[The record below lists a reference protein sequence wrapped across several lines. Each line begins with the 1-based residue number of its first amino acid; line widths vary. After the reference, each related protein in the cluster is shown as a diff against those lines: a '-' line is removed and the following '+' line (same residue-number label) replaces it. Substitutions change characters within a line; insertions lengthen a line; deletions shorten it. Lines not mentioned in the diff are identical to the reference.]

1 MKMNQLRKGIAVGTD
16 DYSKVIY
23 DKCYFVDKTSLIKD
37 VFAQNKSEV
46 LLISRPRRFGKT
58 LTMSM
63 FYHFLSINH
72 NKPEDLSS
80 HVELFKDT
88 KIFADQEFCQ
98 KFMGQYPVI
107 FLSLKNV
114 EGLTFEGAFIELAKV
129 VFELASKFTFL
140 IESKNLSNLEKE
152 QYVKLIDTKLQES
165 LPTVQTSSL
174 IKSSLLQLTQLLYKH
189 YNKKAIVL
197 IDEYDVPLAKAS
209 VRGYYNQMV
218 DVIRGMLGSVLKTNT
233 CLEKAVL
240 TGCLRVSK
248 ESIFTGLNNISVNTV
263 FSRDVELATGVGF
276 TKDETIDMLDYY
288 GLSSFNNIVKEWYDG
303 YNFANHEMFCA
314 WDVVKFC
321 AEAIR
326 LENCQDMI
334 PQNYW
339 VNTSSNDLINQFLGF
354 LTEKDAQDMQT
365 LVDGGTISKK
375 IRETLNHEDL
385 KEHQSDDFW
394 SMLLY
399 TGYLTVVKPSDFDVA
414 SSELQ
419 LTIPNKSIRSCFI
432 EKIQEFFTHDKTQ
445 VQKANTILTCIFNA
459 DAKQLRLAINDA
471 LAKFI
476 SFRDVST
483 NAPKE
488 YYYHGFLNGVFST
501 QTGHLMNYASNQE
514 SGDGYPDITFSS
526 IDERISVVLE
536 LKYTKDKKLCLQ
548 EAQAALAQIE
558 AKNYCENLVIPG
570 ITQKIYA
577 YGISFNKK
585 SCLVLFKE
593 YAIDVK
599 DSQIG

>member
-1 MKMNQLRKGIAVGTD
+1 MNQLRKGIAAGTD

-98 KFMGQYPVI
+98 QFMGQYPVI
-107 FLSLKNV
+107 FLSLKPV
-114 EGLTFEGAFIELAKV
+114 EGINFETAYQKLAEIIYELV
-129 VFELASKFTFL
+129 DSQFRFL
-140 IESKNLSNLEKE
+140 LQSNKLSDGNKRDLQYLLDLDNLEKVSSS
-152 QYVKLIDTKLQES
+152 VKLQFSLQ
-165 LPTVQTSSL
+165 
-174 IKSSLLQLTQLLYKH
+174 KLTQFLYQH
-189 YNKKAIVL
+189 YGKKAIVL

-218 DVIRGMLGSVLKTNT
+218 DVIRGMLGNVLKTNT
-233 CLEKAVL
+233 YLEKAVL

-326 LENCQDMI
+326 LENCQDML

-339 VNTSSNDLINQFLGF
+339 INTSSNDLIYQFLGY
-354 LTEKDAQDMQT
+354 LTEQDAVDMQT

-375 IRETLNHEDL
+375 IRETLNYEDL
-385 KEHQSDDFW
+385 KQHESDDFW

-399 TGYLTVVKPSDFDVA
+399 TGYLTVAGHSNFDVA
-414 SSELQ
+414 SSELN
-419 LTIPNKSIRSCFI
+419 LRIPNKSIRNCFK
-432 EKIQEFFTHDKTQ
+432 EKIQDYFTKAPTQ
-445 VQKANTILTCIFNA
+445 VQKAARILECIFNA
-459 DAKQLRLAINDA
+459 DPKQLRLAINDA

-483 NAPKE
+483 SAPKE

-501 QTGHLMNYASNQE
+501 QTEHLMNYVSNPE
-514 SGDGYPDITFSS
+514 AGNGYADIIFLSKDS
-526 IDERISVVLE
+526 LLGVVLE
-536 LKYTKDKKLCLQ
+536 LKYTADGNELVPTAKV
-548 EAQAALAQIE
+548 ALKQIE
-558 AKNYCENLVIPG
+558 EKRYVEVFKKNG
-570 ITQKIYA
+570 ITEKVHA
-577 YGISFNKK
+577 FGISFNHK
-585 SCLVLFKE
+585 SCFAAFKE
-593 YAIDVK
+593 Y
-599 DSQIG
+599 QIETES

>member
-1 MKMNQLRKGIAVGTD
+1 MNQLRKGIAAGTD

-23 DKCYFVDKTSLIKD
+23 DNCYFVDKTSLIKD

-58 LTMSM
+58 LTISM

-98 KFMGQYPVI
+98 QYMGQYPVI
-107 FLSLKNV
+107 FLSLKSV
-114 EGLTFEGAFIELAKV
+114 EGINFETAYQKLAEIIYGLV
-129 VFELASKFTFL
+129 DSQFRFL
-140 IESKNLSNLEKE
+140 LQSNKLSDGNKRDLQYLLDLDNLEKVSSS
-152 QYVKLIDTKLQES
+152 VKLQFSLQ
-165 LPTVQTSSL
+165 
-174 IKSSLLQLTQLLYKH
+174 KLTQFLYQH
-189 YNKKAIVL
+189 YGKKAIVL

-218 DVIRGMLGSVLKTNT
+218 DVIRGMLGNVLKTNT
-233 CLEKAVL
+233 YLKKAVL

-326 LENCQDMI
+326 LENCQDML

-339 VNTSSNDLINQFLGF
+339 INTSSNDLIYQFLGY
-354 LTEKDAQDMQT
+354 LTKQDAVDMQT

-375 IRETLNHEDL
+375 IRETLNYEDL
-385 KEHQSDDFW
+385 KQHESDDFW

-399 TGYLTVVKPSDFDVA
+399 TGYLTVAGHSNFDVA
-414 SSELQ
+414 SSELN
-419 LTIPNKSIRSCFI
+419 LRIPNKSIRNCFK
-432 EKIQEFFTHDKTQ
+432 EKIQDYFTKAPTQ
-445 VQKANTILTCIFNA
+445 VQKAARILECIFNA
-459 DAKQLRLAINDA
+459 DPKQLRLAINDA

-483 NAPKE
+483 SAPKE

-501 QTGHLMNYASNQE
+501 QTEHLMNYVSNPE
-514 SGDGYPDITFSS
+514 AGNGYADIIFLSKDS
-526 IDERISVVLE
+526 LLGVVLE
-536 LKYTKDKKLCLQ
+536 LKYTADGNELVPTAKV
-548 EAQAALAQIE
+548 ALKQIE
-558 AKNYCENLVIPG
+558 EKRYVEVFKKNG
-570 ITQKIYA
+570 ITEKVHA
-577 YGISFNKK
+577 FGISFNHK
-585 SCLVLFKE
+585 SCFAAFKE
-593 YAIDVK
+593 Y
-599 DSQIG
+599 QIETES

>member
-1 MKMNQLRKGIAVGTD
+1 MNQLRKGIAVGTD

-98 KFMGQYPVI
+98 QYMGHYPVI
-107 FLSLKNV
+107 FLSLKSV
-114 EGLTFEGAFIELAKV
+114 EGINFETAYQKLAEIIYGLVDSQFRFLLQSNELSDGNKRD
-129 VFELASKFTFL
+129 LQYL
-140 IESKNLSNLEKE
+140 LDLDNLEKVSSS
-152 QYVKLIDTKLQES
+152 VKLQFSLQ
-165 LPTVQTSSL
+165 
-174 IKSSLLQLTQLLYKH
+174 KLTQFLYQH
-189 YNKKAIVL
+189 YGKKAIVL

-218 DVIRGMLGSVLKTNT
+218 DVIRGMLGNVLKTNT
-233 CLEKAVL
+233 YLEKAVL

-248 ESIFTGLNNISVNTV
+248 ESIFTGLNNINVNTV
-263 FSRDVELATGVGF
+263 FSRDEALSTGIGF
-276 TKDETIDMLDYY
+276 TTDETNMMLDYY

-314 WDVVKFC
+314 WDVVNFC

-326 LENCQDMI
+326 LKNCQDML

-339 VNTSSNDLINQFLGF
+339 INTSSNDLINQFLGL
-354 LTEKDAQDMQT
+354 LTKKDAEDMQT
-365 LVDGGTISKK
+365 LVDGGTVSKK

-385 KEHQSDDFW
+385 KEHRSDDFW

-414 SSELQ
+414 SSELN
-419 LTIPNKSIRSCFI
+419 LRIPNKSIRNCFK
-432 EKIQEFFTHDKTQ
+432 EKIQDYFTKAPTQ
-445 VQKANTILTCIFNA
+445 VQKAAKILQSVFNA
-459 DAKQLRLAINDA
+459 DAEQLRVDIEDA

-476 SFRDVST
+476 SVRDFST
-483 NAPKE
+483 KAPKE
-488 YYYHGFLNGVFST
+488 YYYHGFLNSVFST
-501 QTGHLMNYASNQE
+501 QCEHLRNYASNQE
-514 SGDGYPDITFSS
+514 AGNGYSDITFLSKDS
-526 IDERISVVLE
+526 LLGVVLE
-536 LKYTKDKKLCLQ
+536 LKYTDDENELIPTAK
-548 EAQAALAQIE
+548 AALKQIDEKHYIE
-558 AKNYCENLVIPG
+558 AFKKNGFTEKV
-570 ITQKIYA
+570 YA
-577 YGISFNKK
+577 LGLSFSKK
-585 SCLVLFKE
+585 SCAVSFKE
-593 YAIDVK
+593 FKIEVED
-599 DSQIG
+599 

>member
-1 MKMNQLRKGIAVGTD
+1 MNQLRKGIAVGTD

-23 DKCYFVDKTSLIKD
+23 ENCYFVDKTSLIKD

-98 KFMGQYPVI
+98 QYMGHYPVI
-107 FLSLKNV
+107 FLSLKSV
-114 EGLTFEGAFIELAKV
+114 EGINFETAYQKLAEIIYGLVDSQFRFLLQSNELSDGNKRD
-129 VFELASKFTFL
+129 LQYL
-140 IESKNLSNLEKE
+140 LDLDNLEKVSSS
-152 QYVKLIDTKLQES
+152 VKLQFSLQ
-165 LPTVQTSSL
+165 
-174 IKSSLLQLTQLLYKH
+174 KLTQFLYQH
-189 YNKKAIVL
+189 YGKKAIVL

-218 DVIRGMLGSVLKTNT
+218 DVIRGMLGNVLKTNIY
-233 CLEKAVL
+233 LEKAVL

-339 VNTSSNDLINQFLGF
+339 INTSSNDLIYQFLGY
-354 LTEKDAQDMQT
+354 LTEQDAVDMQT

-375 IRETLNHEDL
+375 IRETLNYEDL
-385 KEHQSDDFW
+385 KQHESDDFW

-399 TGYLTVVKPSDFDVA
+399 TGYLTVAGHSNFDVA
-414 SSELQ
+414 SSELN
-419 LTIPNKSIRSCFI
+419 LRIPNKSIRNCFK
-432 EKIQEFFTHDKTQ
+432 EKIQDYFTKAPTQ
-445 VQKANTILTCIFNA
+445 VQKAARILECIFNA
-459 DAKQLRLAINDA
+459 DPKQLRLAINDA

-483 NAPKE
+483 SAPKE

-501 QTGHLMNYASNQE
+501 QTEHLMNYASNQE
-514 SGDGYPDITFSS
+514 AGNGYSDITFLSKDS
-526 IDERISVVLE
+526 FLGVVLE
-536 LKYTKDKKLCLQ
+536 LKYTDNENELIPTAKAALKQIDDKHYIEAFKKNGFTEKVYALGLSFSKKLC
-548 EAQAALAQIE
+548 A
-558 AKNYCENLVIPG
+558 V
-570 ITQKIYA
+570 
-577 YGISFNKK
+577 S
-585 SCLVLFKE
+585 FKE
-593 YAIDVK
+593 FKIDVE
-599 DSQIG
+599 D

>member
-1 MKMNQLRKGIAVGTD
+1 MNQLRKGIAVGTD
-16 DYSKVIY
+16 DYSKII
-23 DKCYFVDKTSLIKD
+23 DNKGYFVDKTSLIKD

-314 WDVVKFC
+314 WDVVNFC
-321 AEAIR
+321 AEAIG
-326 LENCQDMI
+326 LKNCQDML

>member
-1 MKMNQLRKGIAVGTD
+1 MNQLRKGIAVGTD

-23 DKCYFVDKTSLIKD
+23 DNCYFVDKTSLIKD

-98 KFMGQYPVI
+98 QYMGHYPVI
-107 FLSLKNV
+107 FLSLKSV
-114 EGLTFEGAFIELAKV
+114 EGINFETAYQKLAEIIYGLVDSQFRFLLQSNELSDGNKRD
-129 VFELASKFTFL
+129 LQYL
-140 IESKNLSNLEKE
+140 LDLDNLEKVSSS
-152 QYVKLIDTKLQES
+152 VKLQFSLQ
-165 LPTVQTSSL
+165 
-174 IKSSLLQLTQLLYKH
+174 KLTQFLYQH
-189 YNKKAIVL
+189 YGKKAIVL

-218 DVIRGMLGSVLKTNT
+218 DVIRGMLGNVLKTNT
-233 CLEKAVL
+233 YLEKAVL

-303 YNFANHEMFCA
+303 YNLANHEMFCA

-339 VNTSSNDLINQFLGF
+339 INTSSNDLIYQFLGY
-354 LTEKDAQDMQT
+354 LTEQDAVDMQT

-375 IRETLNHEDL
+375 IRETLNYEDL
-385 KEHQSDDFW
+385 KQHESDDFW

-399 TGYLTVVKPSDFDVA
+399 TGYLTVAGHSNFDVA
-414 SSELQ
+414 SSELN
-419 LTIPNKSIRSCFI
+419 LRIPNKSIRNCFK
-432 EKIQEFFTHDKTQ
+432 EKIQDYFTKAPPQ
-445 VQKANTILTCIFNA
+445 VQKAAKILQSVFNA
-459 DAKQLRLAINDA
+459 DAEQLRVDIEDA

-476 SFRDVST
+476 SVRDFST

-488 YYYHGFLNGVFST
+488 YYYHAFLNGVFST
-501 QTGHLMNYASNQE
+501 QEGVFKRYTSNQE
-514 SGDGYPDITFSS
+514 AGNGYSDITILSKDS
-526 IDERISVVLE
+526 RTGYILE
-536 LKYTKDKKLCLQ
+536 LKYTNDENYLVKESKK
-548 EAQAALAQIE
+548 ALTQIE
-558 AKNYCENLVIPG
+558 EQKYLEPFRLRG
-570 ITQKIYA
+570 ITKKV
-577 YGISFNKK
+577 YGFGICFSGK
-585 SCLVLFKE
+585 SCFVSVKE
-593 YAIDVK
+593 YLINIDNEE
-599 DSQIG
+599 

>member
-1 MKMNQLRKGIAVGTD
+1 MNQLRKGIAAGTD

-98 KFMGQYPVI
+98 QYMGHYPVI
-107 FLSLKNV
+107 FLSLKSV
-114 EGLTFEGAFIELAKV
+114 EGINFETAYQKLAEV
-129 VFELASKFTFL
+129 IYGLVDSQFRFL
-140 IESKNLSNLEKE
+140 LQSNKLSDGNKRDLQYLLDLDNLEKVSSS
-152 QYVKLIDTKLQES
+152 VKLQFSLQ
-165 LPTVQTSSL
+165 
-174 IKSSLLQLTQLLYKH
+174 KLTQFLYQH
-189 YNKKAIVL
+189 YGKKAIVL

-218 DVIRGMLGSVLKTNT
+218 DVIRGMLGNVLKTNT
-233 CLEKAVL
+233 YLEKAVL

-263 FSRDVELATGVGF
+263 FSRDVELATGIGF

-339 VNTSSNDLINQFLGF
+339 INTSSNDLIYQFLGY
-354 LTEKDAQDMQT
+354 LTEQDAVDMQT

-375 IRETLNHEDL
+375 IRETLNYEDL
-385 KEHQSDDFW
+385 KQHESDDFW

-399 TGYLTVVKPSDFDVA
+399 TGYLTVAGHSNFDVA
-414 SSELQ
+414 SSELN
-419 LTIPNKSIRSCFI
+419 LRIPNKSIRNCFK
-432 EKIQEFFTHDKTQ
+432 EKIQDYFTKAPTQ
-445 VQKANTILTCIFNA
+445 VQKAARILECIFNA
-459 DAKQLRLAINDA
+459 DPKQLRLAINDA

-483 NAPKE
+483 SAPKE

-501 QTGHLMNYASNQE
+501 QTEHLMNYVSNPE
-514 SGDGYPDITFSS
+514 AGNGYADIIFLSKDS
-526 IDERISVVLE
+526 LLGVVLE
-536 LKYTKDKKLCLQ
+536 LKYTADGNELVPTAKV
-548 EAQAALAQIE
+548 ALKQIE
-558 AKNYCENLVIPG
+558 EKRYVEVFKKNG
-570 ITQKIYA
+570 ITEKVHA
-577 YGISFNKK
+577 FGISFNHK
-585 SCLVLFKE
+585 SCFAAFKE
-593 YAIDVK
+593 Y
-599 DSQIG
+599 QIETES

>member
-16 DYSKVIY
+16 DYSKII
-23 DKCYFVDKTSLIKD
+23 DNKGYFVDKTSLIKD

-107 FLSLKNV
+107 FLSLKPV
-114 EGLTFEGAFIELAKV
+114 EGINFETAYQKLAEIIYGLVDSQFRFLLQSNELSDGNKRD
-129 VFELASKFTFL
+129 LQYL
-140 IESKNLSNLEKE
+140 LDLDNLEKVSSS
-152 QYVKLIDTKLQES
+152 VKLQFSLQ
-165 LPTVQTSSL
+165 
-174 IKSSLLQLTQLLYKH
+174 KLTQFLYQH
-189 YNKKAIVL
+189 YGKKAIVL

-218 DVIRGMLGSVLKTNT
+218 DVIRGMLGSVLKTNIY
-233 CLEKAVL
+233 LEKAVL

-321 AEAIR
+321 SEAID
-326 LENCQDMI
+326 LADSQKML

-339 VNTSSNDLINQFLGF
+339 INTSSNDLIYQFLGY
-354 LTEKDAQDMQT
+354 LTEQDAVDMQT

-375 IRETLNHEDL
+375 IRETLNYEDL
-385 KEHQSDDFW
+385 KQHESDDFW

-399 TGYLTVVKPSDFDVA
+399 TGYLTVAGHSNFDVA
-414 SSELQ
+414 SSELN
-419 LTIPNKSIRSCFI
+419 LRIPNKSIRNCFK
-432 EKIQEFFTHDKTQ
+432 EKIQDYFTKAPTQ
-445 VQKANTILTCIFNA
+445 VQKATKILQSIFNA
-459 DAKQLRLAINDA
+459 DAEQLRVDIEDA

-476 SFRDVST
+476 SVRDFST
-483 NAPKE
+483 KAPKE
-488 YYYHGFLNGVFST
+488 YYYHGFLNSVFST
-501 QTGHLMNYASNQE
+501 QCEHLRNYASNQE
-514 SGDGYPDITFSS
+514 AGNGYSDITFLSKDS
-526 IDERISVVLE
+526 LLGVVLE
-536 LKYTKDKKLCLQ
+536 LKYTDDENELIPTAK
-548 EAQAALAQIE
+548 AALKQIDEKHYIE
-558 AKNYCENLVIPG
+558 AFKKNGFTEKV
-570 ITQKIYA
+570 YA
-577 YGISFNKK
+577 LGLSFSKK
-585 SCLVLFKE
+585 SCAVSFKE
-593 YAIDVK
+593 FKIDVE
-599 DSQIG
+599 D

>member
-1 MKMNQLRKGIAVGTD
+1 MNQLRKGIAVGTD

-23 DKCYFVDKTSLIKD
+23 DNCYFVDKTSLIKD

-58 LTMSM
+58 LTISM

-98 KFMGQYPVI
+98 QYMGHYPVI
-107 FLSLKNV
+107 FLSLKSV
-114 EGLTFEGAFIELAKV
+114 EGINFETAYQKLAEIIYGLVDSQFRFLLQSNELSDGNKRD
-129 VFELASKFTFL
+129 LQYL
-140 IESKNLSNLEKE
+140 LDLDNLEKVSSS
-152 QYVKLIDTKLQES
+152 VKLQFSLQ
-165 LPTVQTSSL
+165 
-174 IKSSLLQLTQLLYKH
+174 KLTQFLYQH
-189 YNKKAIVL
+189 YGKKAIVL

-326 LENCQDMI
+326 LKNCQDML

-339 VNTSSNDLINQFLGF
+339 INTSSNDLIYQFLGY
-354 LTEKDAQDMQT
+354 LTEQDAVDMQT

-375 IRETLNHEDL
+375 IRETLNYEDL
-385 KEHQSDDFW
+385 KQHESDDFW

-399 TGYLTVVKPSDFDVA
+399 TGYLTVAGHSNFDVA
-414 SSELQ
+414 SSELN
-419 LTIPNKSIRSCFI
+419 LRIPNKSIRNCFK
-432 EKIQEFFTHDKTQ
+432 EKIQDYFTKAPPQ
-445 VQKANTILTCIFNA
+445 VQKAAKILQSVFNA
-459 DAKQLRLAINDA
+459 DAEQLRVDIEDA

-476 SFRDVST
+476 SVRDFST

-488 YYYHGFLNGVFST
+488 YYYHAFLNGVFST
-501 QTGHLMNYASNQE
+501 QEGVFKRYTSNQE
-514 SGDGYPDITFSS
+514 AGNGYSDITILSKDS
-526 IDERISVVLE
+526 RTGYILE
-536 LKYTKDKKLCLQ
+536 LKYTNDENYLVKESKK
-548 EAQAALAQIE
+548 ALTQIE
-558 AKNYCENLVIPG
+558 EQKYLEPFRLRG
-570 ITQKIYA
+570 ITKKV
-577 YGISFNKK
+577 YGFGICFSGK
-585 SCLVLFKE
+585 SCFVSVKE
-593 YAIDVK
+593 YLINIDNEE
-599 DSQIG
+599 

>member
-1 MKMNQLRKGIAVGTD
+1 MNQLRKGIAVGTD

-23 DKCYFVDKTSLIKD
+23 DNCYFVDKTSLIKD

-98 KFMGQYPVI
+98 QYMGHYPVI
-107 FLSLKNV
+107 FLSLKSV
-114 EGLTFEGAFIELAKV
+114 EGINFETAYQKLAEIIYGLVDSQFRFLLQSNELSDGNKRD
-129 VFELASKFTFL
+129 LQYL
-140 IESKNLSNLEKE
+140 LDLDNLEKVSSS
-152 QYVKLIDTKLQES
+152 VKLQFSLQ
-165 LPTVQTSSL
+165 
-174 IKSSLLQLTQLLYKH
+174 KLTQFLYQH
-189 YNKKAIVL
+189 YGKKAIVL

-218 DVIRGMLGSVLKTNT
+218 DVIRGMLGNVLKTNT
-233 CLEKAVL
+233 YLEKAVL

-339 VNTSSNDLINQFLGF
+339 INTSSNDLIYQFLGY
-354 LTEKDAQDMQT
+354 LTEQDAVDMQT

-375 IRETLNHEDL
+375 IRETLNYEDL
-385 KEHQSDDFW
+385 KQHESDDFW

-399 TGYLTVVKPSDFDVA
+399 TGYLTVAGHSNFDVA
-414 SSELQ
+414 SSELN
-419 LTIPNKSIRSCFI
+419 LRIPNKSIRNCFK
-432 EKIQEFFTHDKTQ
+432 EKIQDYFTKAPPQ
-445 VQKANTILTCIFNA
+445 VQKAAKILQSVFNA
-459 DAKQLRLAINDA
+459 DAEQLRVDIEDA

-476 SFRDVST
+476 SVRDFSINT
-483 NAPKE
+483 PKE
-488 YYYHGFLNGVFST
+488 YYYHAFLNGVFST
-501 QTGHLMNYASNQE
+501 QEGVFKRYTSNQE
-514 SGDGYPDITFSS
+514 AGNGYSDITILSKDS
-526 IDERISVVLE
+526 RTGYILE
-536 LKYTKDKKLCLQ
+536 LKYTNDENYLVKESKK
-548 EAQAALAQIE
+548 ALTQIE
-558 AKNYCENLVIPG
+558 EQKYLEPFRLRG
-570 ITQKIYA
+570 ITKKV
-577 YGISFNKK
+577 YGFGICFSGK
-585 SCLVLFKE
+585 SCFVSVKE
-593 YAIDVK
+593 YLINIDNEE
-599 DSQIG
+599 

>member
-1 MKMNQLRKGIAVGTD
+1 MNQLRKGIAVGTD

-23 DKCYFVDKTSLIKD
+23 DNCYFVDKTSLIKD

-58 LTMSM
+58 LTISM

-98 KFMGQYPVI
+98 QYMGHYPVI
-107 FLSLKNV
+107 FLSLKSV
-114 EGLTFEGAFIELAKV
+114 EGINFETAYQKLAEIIYGLVDSQFRFLLQSNELSDGNKRD
-129 VFELASKFTFL
+129 LQYL
-140 IESKNLSNLEKE
+140 LDLDNLEKVSSS
-152 QYVKLIDTKLQES
+152 VKLQFSLQ
-165 LPTVQTSSL
+165 
-174 IKSSLLQLTQLLYKH
+174 KLTQFLYQH
-189 YNKKAIVL
+189 YGKKAIVL

-218 DVIRGMLGSVLKTNT
+218 DVIRGMLGNVLKTNT
-233 CLEKAVL
+233 YLKKAVL

-326 LENCQDMI
+326 LKNCQDML

-339 VNTSSNDLINQFLGF
+339 INTSSNDLIYQFLGY
-354 LTEKDAQDMQT
+354 LTEQDAVDMQT

-375 IRETLNHEDL
+375 IRETLNYEDL
-385 KEHQSDDFW
+385 KQHESDDFW

-399 TGYLTVVKPSDFDVA
+399 TGYLTVAGRSNFDVA
-414 SSELQ
+414 SSELN
-419 LTIPNKSIRSCFI
+419 LRIPNKSIRNCFK
-432 EKIQEFFTHDKTQ
+432 EKIQDYFTKAPPQ
-445 VQKANTILTCIFNA
+445 VQKAAKILQSVFNA
-459 DAKQLRLAINDA
+459 DAEQLRVDIEDA

-476 SFRDVST
+476 SVRDFST

-488 YYYHGFLNGVFST
+488 YYYHAFLNGVFST
-501 QTGHLMNYASNQE
+501 QEGVFKRYTSNQE
-514 SGDGYPDITFSS
+514 AGNGYSDITILSKDS
-526 IDERISVVLE
+526 RTGYILE
-536 LKYTKDKKLCLQ
+536 LKYTNDENYLVKESKK
-548 EAQAALAQIE
+548 ALTQIE
-558 AKNYCENLVIPG
+558 EQKYLEPFRLRG
-570 ITQKIYA
+570 ITKKV
-577 YGISFNKK
+577 YGFGICFSGK
-585 SCLVLFKE
+585 SCFVSVKE
-593 YAIDVK
+593 YLINIDNEE
-599 DSQIG
+599 

>member
-1 MKMNQLRKGIAVGTD
+1 MNQLRKGIAVGTD

-98 KFMGQYPVI
+98 QYMGHYPVI
-107 FLSLKNV
+107 FLSLKSV
-114 EGLTFEGAFIELAKV
+114 EGINFETAYQKLAEV
-129 VFELASKFTFL
+129 IYGLVDSQFRFL
-140 IESKNLSNLEKE
+140 LQSNKLSDGNKRDLQYLLDLDNLEKVSSS
-152 QYVKLIDTKLQES
+152 VKLQFSLQ
-165 LPTVQTSSL
+165 
-174 IKSSLLQLTQLLYKH
+174 KLTQFLYQH
-189 YNKKAIVL
+189 YGKKAIVL

-218 DVIRGMLGSVLKTNT
+218 DVIRGMLGNVLKTNIY
-233 CLEKAVL
+233 LEKAVL

-303 YNFANHEMFCA
+303 YNLANHEMFCA

-339 VNTSSNDLINQFLGF
+339 INTSSNDLIYQFLGY
-354 LTEKDAQDMQT
+354 LTEQDAVDMQT

-375 IRETLNHEDL
+375 IRETLNYEDL
-385 KEHQSDDFW
+385 KQHESDDFW

-399 TGYLTVVKPSDFDVA
+399 TGYLTVAGHSNFDVA
-414 SSELQ
+414 SSELN
-419 LTIPNKSIRSCFI
+419 LRIPNKSIRNCFK
-432 EKIQEFFTHDKTQ
+432 EKIQDYFTKAPTQ
-445 VQKANTILTCIFNA
+445 VQKAAKILQSIFNA
-459 DAKQLRLAINDA
+459 DAEQLRVDIEDA

-476 SFRDVST
+476 SVRDFST

-488 YYYHGFLNGVFST
+488 YYYHAFLNGVFST
-501 QTGHLMNYASNQE
+501 QEGVFKRYTSNQE
-514 SGDGYPDITFSS
+514 AGNGYSDITILSKDS
-526 IDERISVVLE
+526 RTGYILE
-536 LKYTKDKKLCLQ
+536 LKYTNDENYLVKESKK
-548 EAQAALAQIE
+548 ALTQIE
-558 AKNYCENLVIPG
+558 EQKYLEPFRLRG
-570 ITQKIYA
+570 ITKKV
-577 YGISFNKK
+577 YGFGICFSGK
-585 SCLVLFKE
+585 SCFVSVKE
-593 YAIDVK
+593 YLINIDNEE
-599 DSQIG
+599 

>member
-1 MKMNQLRKGIAVGTD
+1 MNQLRKGIAAGTD

-88 KIFADQEFCQ
+88 KIFANQEFCQ
-98 KFMGQYPVI
+98 QYMGHYPVI
-107 FLSLKNV
+107 FLSLKSV
-114 EGLTFEGAFIELAKV
+114 EGINFETAYQKLAEV
-129 VFELASKFTFL
+129 IYGLVDSQFRFL
-140 IESKNLSNLEKE
+140 LQSNKLSDGNKRDLQYLLDLDNLEKVSSS
-152 QYVKLIDTKLQES
+152 VKLQFSLQ
-165 LPTVQTSSL
+165 
-174 IKSSLLQLTQLLYKH
+174 KLTQFLYQH
-189 YNKKAIVL
+189 YGKKAIVL

-218 DVIRGMLGSVLKTNT
+218 DVIRGMLGNVLKTNT
-233 CLEKAVL
+233 YLKKAVL

-326 LENCQDMI
+326 LENCQDML

-339 VNTSSNDLINQFLGF
+339 INTSSNDLIYQFLGY
-354 LTEKDAQDMQT
+354 LTKQDAVDMQT

-375 IRETLNHEDL
+375 IRETLNYEDL
-385 KEHQSDDFW
+385 KQHESDDFW

-399 TGYLTVVKPSDFDVA
+399 TGYLTVAGHSNFDVA
-414 SSELQ
+414 SSELN
-419 LTIPNKSIRSCFI
+419 LRIPNKSIRNCFK
-432 EKIQEFFTHDKTQ
+432 EKIQDYFTKAPTQ
-445 VQKANTILTCIFNA
+445 VQKAARILECIFNA
-459 DAKQLRLAINDA
+459 DPKQLRLAINDA

-483 NAPKE
+483 SAPKE

-501 QTGHLMNYASNQE
+501 QTEHLMNYVSNPE
-514 SGDGYPDITFSS
+514 AGNGYADIIFLSKDS
-526 IDERISVVLE
+526 LLGVVLE
-536 LKYTKDKKLCLQ
+536 LKYTADGNELVPTAKV
-548 EAQAALAQIE
+548 ALKQIE
-558 AKNYCENLVIPG
+558 EKRYVEVFKKNG
-570 ITQKIYA
+570 ITEKVHA
-577 YGISFNKK
+577 FGISFNHK
-585 SCLVLFKE
+585 SCFAAFKE
-593 YAIDVK
+593 Y
-599 DSQIG
+599 QIETES

>member
-1 MKMNQLRKGIAVGTD
+1 MNQLRKGIAVGTD

-88 KIFADQEFCQ
+88 QIYQDREFCQ
-98 KFMGQYPVI
+98 QYMGHYPVI
-107 FLSLKNV
+107 FLSLKSV
-114 EGLTFEGAFIELAKV
+114 EGINFETAYQKLAEIIYGLVDSQFRFLLQSNELSDGNKRD
-129 VFELASKFTFL
+129 LQYL
-140 IESKNLSNLEKE
+140 LDLDNLEKVSSS
-152 QYVKLIDTKLQES
+152 VKLQFSLQ
-165 LPTVQTSSL
+165 
-174 IKSSLLQLTQLLYKH
+174 KLTQFLYQH
-189 YNKKAIVL
+189 YGKKAIVL

-218 DVIRGMLGSVLKTNT
+218 DVIRGMLGSVLKTNSY
-233 CLEKAVL
+233 LEKAVL
-240 TGCLRVSK
+240 TGCLRVPQ
-248 ESIFTGLNNISVNTV
+248 ESAFSGLNNISVNTV
-263 FSRDVELATGVGF
+263 FSRDVVLATGVGF

-339 VNTSSNDLINQFLGF
+339 INTSSNDLIYQFLGY
-354 LTEKDAQDMQT
+354 LTEQDAVDMQI

-375 IRETLNHEDL
+375 IRETLNYEDL
-385 KEHQSDDFW
+385 KHHESDDFW

-399 TGYLTVVKPSDFDVA
+399 TGYLTVAGHSNFDVA
-414 SSELQ
+414 SSELN
-419 LTIPNKSIRSCFI
+419 LRIPNKSIRNCFK
-432 EKIQEFFTHDKTQ
+432 EKIQDYFTKAPPQ
-445 VQKANTILTCIFNA
+445 VQKAAKILQSVFNA
-459 DAKQLRLAINDA
+459 DAEQLRVDIEDA

-476 SFRDVST
+476 SVRDFST

-488 YYYHGFLNGVFST
+488 YYYHAFLNGVFST
-501 QTGHLMNYASNQE
+501 QEGVFKRYTSNQE
-514 SGDGYPDITFSS
+514 AGNGYSDITILSTDS
-526 IDERISVVLE
+526 RTGYILE
-536 LKYTKDKKLCLQ
+536 LKYTNDENYLVKESKK
-548 EAQAALAQIE
+548 ALTQIE
-558 AKNYCENLVIPG
+558 EQKYLEPFRLRG
-570 ITQKIYA
+570 ITKKV
-577 YGISFNKK
+577 YGFGICFSGK
-585 SCLVLFKE
+585 SCFVSVKE
-593 YAIDVK
+593 YLINIDNEE
-599 DSQIG
+599 

>member
-1 MKMNQLRKGIAVGTD
+1 MNQLRKGIAVGTD

-23 DKCYFVDKTSLIKD
+23 DNCYFVDKTSLIKD

-98 KFMGQYPVI
+98 QYMGHYPVI
-107 FLSLKNV
+107 FLSLKSV
-114 EGLTFEGAFIELAKV
+114 EGINFETAYQKLAEIIYGLVDSQFRFLLQSNELSDGNKRD
-129 VFELASKFTFL
+129 LQYL
-140 IESKNLSNLEKE
+140 LDLDNLEKVSSS
-152 QYVKLIDTKLQES
+152 VKLQFSLQ
-165 LPTVQTSSL
+165 
-174 IKSSLLQLTQLLYKH
+174 KLTQFLYQH
-189 YNKKAIVL
+189 YGKKAIVL

-218 DVIRGMLGSVLKTNT
+218 DVIRGMLGNVLKTNT
-233 CLEKAVL
+233 YLEKAVL

-263 FSRDVELATGVGF
+263 FSRDEELATGVGF

-314 WDVVKFC
+314 WDVVNFC
-321 AEAIR
+321 AEAIG
-326 LENCQDMI
+326 LKNCQDMT

-365 LVDGGTISKK
+365 LVDGGTVSKK

-385 KEHQSDDFW
+385 KEHRSDDFW

-414 SSELQ
+414 SSELN
-419 LTIPNKSIRSCFI
+419 LRITNKSIRNCFK
-432 EKIQEFFTHDKTQ
+432 EKIQDYFTKAPPQ
-445 VQKANTILTCIFNA
+445 VQKAAKILQSVFNA
-459 DAKQLRLAINDA
+459 DAEQLRVDIEDA

-476 SFRDVST
+476 SVRDFST
-483 NAPKE
+483 KAPKE
-488 YYYHGFLNGVFST
+488 YYYHGFLNSVFST
-501 QTGHLMNYASNQE
+501 QCEHLRNYASNQE
-514 SGDGYPDITFSS
+514 AGNGYSDITFLSKDS
-526 IDERISVVLE
+526 LLGVVLE
-536 LKYTKDKKLCLQ
+536 LKYTDDENELIPTAK
-548 EAQAALAQIE
+548 AALKQIDEKHYIE
-558 AKNYCENLVIPG
+558 AFKKNGFTEKV
-570 ITQKIYA
+570 YA
-577 YGISFNKK
+577 LGLSFSKK
-585 SCLVLFKE
+585 SCAVSFKE
-593 YAIDVK
+593 FKIDVE
-599 DSQIG
+599 D

>member
-72 NKPEDLSS
+72 NNTEDLSR

-107 FLSLKNV
+107 FLSLKGIEGNSFEEVFQKLAGTIYILV
-114 EGLTFEGAFIELAKV
+114 EREFRYLLESDKLSEENKNDLRCLLN
-129 VFELASKFTFL
+129 FEL
-140 IESKNLSNLEKE
+140 LEK
-152 QYVKLIDTKLQES
+152 
-165 LPTVQTSSL
+165 TSSREK
-174 IKSSLLQLTQLLYKH
+174 IQSSLLLLTQFLYQH
-189 YNKKAIVL
+189 YGKKAIVL

-218 DVIRGMLGSVLKTNT
+218 NVIRGMLGSVLKTNSY
-233 CLEKAVL
+233 LEKAVL
-240 TGCLRVSK
+240 TGCLRVPQ
-248 ESIFTGLNNISVNTV
+248 ESAFSGLNNISVNTV
-263 FSRDVELATGVGF
+263 FSRDVVLATGVGF

-288 GLSSFNNIVKEWYDG
+288 GLSSFYNIVKEWYDG

-314 WDVVKFC
+314 WDVVNFC

-339 VNTSSNDLINQFLGF
+339 INTSSNDLIYQFLGY
-354 LTEKDAQDMQT
+354 LTEQDAVDMQT

-375 IRETLNHEDL
+375 IRENLNYEDL
-385 KEHQSDDFW
+385 KQHESDDFW

-399 TGYLTVVKPSDFDVA
+399 TGYLTVAGHSNFDVA
-414 SSELQ
+414 SSELN
-419 LTIPNKSIRSCFI
+419 LRIPNKSIRNCFK
-432 EKIQEFFTHDKTQ
+432 EKIQDYFTKAPPQ
-445 VQKANTILTCIFNA
+445 VQKAAKILQSVFNA
-459 DAKQLRLAINDA
+459 DAEQLRVDIEDA

-476 SFRDVST
+476 SVRDFST

-488 YYYHGFLNGVFST
+488 YYYHAFLNGVFST
-501 QTGHLMNYASNQE
+501 QEGVFKRYTSNQE
-514 SGDGYPDITFSS
+514 AGNGYSDITILSKDS
-526 IDERISVVLE
+526 RTGYILE
-536 LKYTKDKKLCLQ
+536 LKYTNDENYLVKESKK
-548 EAQAALAQIE
+548 ALTQIE
-558 AKNYCENLVIPG
+558 EQKYLEPFRLRG
-570 ITQKIYA
+570 ITKKV
-577 YGISFNKK
+577 YGFGICFSGK
-585 SCLVLFKE
+585 SCFVSVKE
-593 YAIDVK
+593 YLINIDNEE
-599 DSQIG
+599 

>member
-1 MKMNQLRKGIAVGTD
+1 MNQLRKGIAVGTD

-23 DKCYFVDKTSLIKD
+23 DNCYFVDKTSLIKD

-88 KIFADQEFCQ
+88 QIYQDREFCQ
-98 KFMGQYPVI
+98 QYMGHYPVI
-107 FLSLKNV
+107 FLSLKSV
-114 EGLTFEGAFIELAKV
+114 EGINFETAYQKLAEIIYGLVDSQFRFLLQSNELSDGNKRD
-129 VFELASKFTFL
+129 LQYL
-140 IESKNLSNLEKE
+140 LDLDNLEKVSSS
-152 QYVKLIDTKLQES
+152 VKLQFSLQ
-165 LPTVQTSSL
+165 
-174 IKSSLLQLTQLLYKH
+174 KLTQFLYQH
-189 YNKKAIVL
+189 YGKKAIVL

-218 DVIRGMLGSVLKTNT
+218 DVIRGMLGNVLKTNT
-233 CLEKAVL
+233 YLKKAVL

-303 YNFANHEMFCA
+303 YNLANHEMFCA

-326 LENCQDMI
+326 LENCQDML

-339 VNTSSNDLINQFLGF
+339 INTSSNDLIYQFLGY
-354 LTEKDAQDMQT
+354 LTKQDAVDMQT

-375 IRETLNHEDL
+375 IRETLNYEDL
-385 KEHQSDDFW
+385 KQHESDDFW

-399 TGYLTVVKPSDFDVA
+399 TGYLTVAGHSNFDVA
-414 SSELQ
+414 SSELN
-419 LTIPNKSIRSCFI
+419 LRIPNKSIRNCFK
-432 EKIQEFFTHDKTQ
+432 EKIQDYFTKAPPQ
-445 VQKANTILTCIFNA
+445 VQKAAKILQSVFNA
-459 DAKQLRLAINDA
+459 DAEQLRVDIEDA

-476 SFRDVST
+476 SVRDFST

-488 YYYHGFLNGVFST
+488 YYYHAFLNGVFST
-501 QTGHLMNYASNQE
+501 QEGVFKRYTSNQE
-514 SGDGYPDITFSS
+514 AGNGYSDITILSKDS
-526 IDERISVVLE
+526 RTGYILE
-536 LKYTKDKKLCLQ
+536 LKYTNDENYLVKESKK
-548 EAQAALAQIE
+548 ALTQIE
-558 AKNYCENLVIPG
+558 EQKYLEPFRLRG
-570 ITQKIYA
+570 ITKKV
-577 YGISFNKK
+577 YGFGICFSGK
-585 SCLVLFKE
+585 SCFVSVKE
-593 YAIDVK
+593 YLINIDNEE
-599 DSQIG
+599 

>member
-1 MKMNQLRKGIAVGTD
+1 MNQLRKGIAVGTD

-23 DKCYFVDKTSLIKD
+23 DNCYFVDKTSLIKD

-98 KFMGQYPVI
+98 QYMGHYPVI
-107 FLSLKNV
+107 FLSLKSV
-114 EGLTFEGAFIELAKV
+114 EGINFETAYQKLAEIIYGLVDSQFRFLLQSNELSDGNKRD
-129 VFELASKFTFL
+129 LQYL
-140 IESKNLSNLEKE
+140 LDLDNLEKVSSS
-152 QYVKLIDTKLQES
+152 VKLQFSLQ
-165 LPTVQTSSL
+165 
-174 IKSSLLQLTQLLYKH
+174 KLTQFLYQH
-189 YNKKAIVL
+189 YGKKAIVL

-263 FSRDVELATGVGF
+263 FSRDEELATGVGF

-339 VNTSSNDLINQFLGF
+339 INTSSNDLIYQFLGY
-354 LTEKDAQDMQT
+354 LTEQDAVDMQT

-375 IRETLNHEDL
+375 IRETLNYEDL
-385 KEHQSDDFW
+385 KQHESDDFW

-399 TGYLTVVKPSDFDVA
+399 TGYLTVAGYSNFDVA
-414 SSELQ
+414 SSELN
-419 LTIPNKSIRSCFI
+419 LRIPNKSIRNCFK
-432 EKIQEFFTHDKTQ
+432 EKIQDYFTKAPPQ
-445 VQKANTILTCIFNA
+445 VQKAAKILQSVFNA
-459 DAKQLRLAINDA
+459 DAEQLRVDIEDA

-476 SFRDVST
+476 SVRDFST

-488 YYYHGFLNGVFST
+488 YYYHAFLNGVFST
-501 QTGHLMNYASNQE
+501 QEGVFKRYTSNQE
-514 SGDGYPDITFSS
+514 AGNGYSDITILSKDS
-526 IDERISVVLE
+526 RTGYILE
-536 LKYTKDKKLCLQ
+536 LKYTNDENYLVKESKK
-548 EAQAALAQIE
+548 ALTQIE
-558 AKNYCENLVIPG
+558 EQKYLEPFRLRG
-570 ITQKIYA
+570 ITKKV
-577 YGISFNKK
+577 YGFGICFSGK
-585 SCLVLFKE
+585 SCFVSVKE
-593 YAIDVK
+593 YLINIDNEE
-599 DSQIG
+599 

>member
-1 MKMNQLRKGIAVGTD
+1 MNQLRKGIAVGTD
-16 DYSKVIY
+16 DYSKII
-23 DKCYFVDKTSLIKD
+23 DNKGYFVDKTSLIKD

-46 LLISRPRRFGKT
+46 LLISRPRRFGKS

-98 KFMGQYPVI
+98 QYMGHYPVI
-107 FLSLKNV
+107 FLSLKSV
-114 EGLTFEGAFIELAKV
+114 EGINFETAYQKLAEIIYGLVDSQFRFLLQSNELSDGNKRD
-129 VFELASKFTFL
+129 LQYL
-140 IESKNLSNLEKE
+140 LDLDNLEKVSSS
-152 QYVKLIDTKLQES
+152 VKLQFSLQ
-165 LPTVQTSSL
+165 
-174 IKSSLLQLTQLLYKH
+174 KLTQFLYQH
-189 YNKKAIVL
+189 YGKKAIVL

-218 DVIRGMLGSVLKTNT
+218 DVIRGMLGCVLKTNT

-248 ESIFTGLNNISVNTV
+248 ESIFTGLNNINVNTV
-263 FSRDVELATGVGF
+263 FSRDEALSTGIGF
-276 TKDETIDMLDYY
+276 TTDETNTMLDYY

-314 WDVVKFC
+314 WDVVNFC

-326 LENCQDMI
+326 LENCQDMT

-339 VNTSSNDLINQFLGF
+339 VNTSSNDLINKFLGF

-365 LVDGGTISKK
+365 LVDGGTVSKK

-385 KEHQSDDFW
+385 KEHRSDDFW

-399 TGYLTVVKPSDFDVA
+399 TGFLTVVKPSDFDVA
-414 SSELQ
+414 SSELNFR
-419 LTIPNKSIRSCFI
+419 IPNKSIRNCFK
-432 EKIQEFFTHDKTQ
+432 EKIQDYFTKAPTQ
-445 VQKANTILTCIFNA
+445 VQKATKILQSIFNA
-459 DAKQLRLAINDA
+459 DAEQLRVDIEDA

-476 SFRDVST
+476 SVRDFST
-483 NAPKE
+483 KAPKE
-488 YYYHGFLNGVFST
+488 YYYHGFLNSVFST
-501 QTGHLMNYASNQE
+501 QCEHLRNYASNQE
-514 SGDGYPDITFSS
+514 AGNGYSDITFLSKDS
-526 IDERISVVLE
+526 LLGVVLE
-536 LKYTKDKKLCLQ
+536 LKYTDDENELIPTAK
-548 EAQAALAQIE
+548 AALKQIDEKHYIE
-558 AKNYCENLVIPG
+558 AFKKNGFTEKV
-570 ITQKIYA
+570 YA
-577 YGISFNKK
+577 LGLSFSKK
-585 SCLVLFKE
+585 SCAVSFKE
-593 YAIDVK
+593 FKIDVE
-599 DSQIG
+599 D

>member
-23 DKCYFVDKTSLIKD
+23 DNCYFVDKTSLIKD

-72 NKPEDLSS
+72 NKPEDLSR

-88 KIFADQEFCQ
+88 KIFTDQEFCQ

-107 FLSLKNV
+107 FLSLKGIEGNSFEEVFQKLAGTIYILV
-114 EGLTFEGAFIELAKV
+114 EREFRYLLESDKLSEENKNDLRCLLN
-129 VFELASKFTFL
+129 FEL
-140 IESKNLSNLEKE
+140 LEK
-152 QYVKLIDTKLQES
+152 
-165 LPTVQTSSL
+165 TSS
-174 IKSSLLQLTQLLYKH
+174 IEKIQSSLLLLTQFLYQH
-189 YNKKAIVL
+189 YGKKAIVL

-326 LENCQDMI
+326 LENCQDML

-339 VNTSSNDLINQFLGF
+339 INTSSNDLIYQFLGY
-354 LTEKDAQDMQT
+354 LTKQDAVDMQT

-375 IRETLNHEDL
+375 IRETLNYEDL
-385 KEHQSDDFW
+385 KQHESDDFW

-399 TGYLTVVKPSDFDVA
+399 TGYLTVAGHSNFDVA
-414 SSELQ
+414 SSELN
-419 LTIPNKSIRSCFI
+419 LRIPNKSIRNCFK
-432 EKIQEFFTHDKTQ
+432 EKIQDYFTKAPTQ
-445 VQKANTILTCIFNA
+445 VQKAARILECIFNA
-459 DAKQLRLAINDA
+459 DPKQLRLAINDA

-483 NAPKE
+483 SAPKE

-501 QTGHLMNYASNQE
+501 QTEHLMNYVSNPE
-514 SGDGYPDITFSS
+514 AGNGYADIIFLSKDS
-526 IDERISVVLE
+526 LLGVVLE
-536 LKYTKDKKLCLQ
+536 LKYTADGNELVPTAKV
-548 EAQAALAQIE
+548 ALKQIE
-558 AKNYCENLVIPG
+558 EKRYVEVFKKNG
-570 ITQKIYA
+570 ITEKVHA
-577 YGISFNKK
+577 FGISFNHK
-585 SCLVLFKE
+585 SCFAAFKE
-593 YAIDVK
+593 Y
-599 DSQIG
+599 QIETES

>member
-1 MKMNQLRKGIAVGTD
+1 MNQLRKGIAVGTD
-16 DYSKVIY
+16 DYSKII
-23 DKCYFVDKTSLIKD
+23 DNKGYFVDKTSLIKD

-140 IESKNLSNLEKE
+140 TESKNLSNLEKE

-165 LPTVQTSSL
+165 LPTVQTNSL

-263 FSRDVELATGVGF
+263 FSKDEELATGVGF

-288 GLSSFNNIVKEWYDG
+288 GLSSFYNIVKEWYDG

-314 WDVVKFC
+314 WDVVNFC

-326 LENCQDMI
+326 LKNCQDML

-339 VNTSSNDLINQFLGF
+339 INTSSNDLINQFLGL
-354 LTEKDAQDMQT
+354 LTKKDAEDMQT
-365 LVDGGTISKK
+365 LVDGGTVSKK

-385 KEHQSDDFW
+385 KEHRSDDFW

-414 SSELQ
+414 SSELN
-419 LTIPNKSIRSCFI
+419 LRIPNKSIRNCFK
-432 EKIQEFFTHDKTQ
+432 EKIQDYFTKAPTQ
-445 VQKANTILTCIFNA
+445 VQKAARILECIFNA
-459 DAKQLRLAINDA
+459 DPKQLRLAINDA

-483 NAPKE
+483 SAPKE

-501 QTGHLMNYASNQE
+501 QTEHLMNYASNQE
-514 SGDGYPDITFSS
+514 AGNGYSDITFLSKDS
-526 IDERISVVLE
+526 FLGVVLE
-536 LKYTKDKKLCLQ
+536 LKYTDNENELIPTAKAALKQIDDKHYIEAFKKNGFTEKVYALGLSFSKKLC
-548 EAQAALAQIE
+548 A
-558 AKNYCENLVIPG
+558 V
-570 ITQKIYA
+570 
-577 YGISFNKK
+577 S
-585 SCLVLFKE
+585 FKE
-593 YAIDVK
+593 FKIDVE
-599 DSQIG
+599 D

>member
-1 MKMNQLRKGIAVGTD
+1 MNQLRKGIAVGTD

-88 KIFADQEFCQ
+88 KIYQDREFCQ
-98 KFMGQYPVI
+98 QYMGHYPVI
-107 FLSLKNV
+107 FLSLKSV
-114 EGLTFEGAFIELAKV
+114 EGINFETAYQKLAEIIYGLVDSQFRFLLQSNELSDGNKRD
-129 VFELASKFTFL
+129 LQYL
-140 IESKNLSNLEKE
+140 LDLDNLEKVSSS
-152 QYVKLIDTKLQES
+152 VKLQFSLQ
-165 LPTVQTSSL
+165 
-174 IKSSLLQLTQLLYKH
+174 KLTQFLYQH
-189 YNKKAIVL
+189 YGKKAIVL

-339 VNTSSNDLINQFLGF
+339 INTSSNDLIYQFLGY
-354 LTEKDAQDMQT
+354 LTEQDAVDMQT

-375 IRETLNHEDL
+375 IRETLNYEDL
-385 KEHQSDDFW
+385 KQHESDDFW

-399 TGYLTVVKPSDFDVA
+399 TGYLTVAGHSNFDVA
-414 SSELQ
+414 SSELN
-419 LTIPNKSIRSCFI
+419 LRIPNKSIRNCFK
-432 EKIQEFFTHDKTQ
+432 EKIQDYFTKAPPQ
-445 VQKANTILTCIFNA
+445 VQKAAKILQSVFNA
-459 DAKQLRLAINDA
+459 DAEQLRVDIEDA

-476 SFRDVST
+476 SVRDFST

-488 YYYHGFLNGVFST
+488 YYYHAFLNGVFST
-501 QTGHLMNYASNQE
+501 QEGVFKRYTSNQE
-514 SGDGYPDITFSS
+514 AGNGYSDITILSKDS
-526 IDERISVVLE
+526 RTGYILE
-536 LKYTKDKKLCLQ
+536 LKYTNDENYLVKESKK
-548 EAQAALAQIE
+548 ALTQIE
-558 AKNYCENLVIPG
+558 EQKYLEPFRLRG
-570 ITQKIYA
+570 ITKKV
-577 YGISFNKK
+577 YGFGICFSGK
-585 SCLVLFKE
+585 SCFVSVKE
-593 YAIDVK
+593 YLINIDNEE
-599 DSQIG
+599 

>member
-1 MKMNQLRKGIAVGTD
+1 MNQLRKGIAVGTD

-98 KFMGQYPVI
+98 QYMGHYPVI
-107 FLSLKNV
+107 FLSLKSV
-114 EGLTFEGAFIELAKV
+114 EGINFETAYQKLAEIIYGLVDSQFRFLLQSNELSDGNKRD
-129 VFELASKFTFL
+129 LQYL
-140 IESKNLSNLEKE
+140 LDLDNLEKVSSS
-152 QYVKLIDTKLQES
+152 VKLQFSLQ
-165 LPTVQTSSL
+165 
-174 IKSSLLQLTQLLYKH
+174 KLTQFLYQH
-189 YNKKAIVL
+189 YGKKAIVL

-218 DVIRGMLGSVLKTNT
+218 DVIRGMLGNVLKTNT
-233 CLEKAVL
+233 YLEKAVL

-339 VNTSSNDLINQFLGF
+339 INTSSNDLIYQFLGY
-354 LTEKDAQDMQT
+354 LTEQDAVDMQT

-375 IRETLNHEDL
+375 IRETLNYEDL
-385 KEHQSDDFW
+385 KQHESDDFW

-399 TGYLTVVKPSDFDVA
+399 TGYLTVAGHSNFDVA
-414 SSELQ
+414 SSELN
-419 LTIPNKSIRSCFI
+419 LRIPNKSIRNCFK
-432 EKIQEFFTHDKTQ
+432 EKIQDYFTKAPTQ
-445 VQKANTILTCIFNA
+445 VQKATKILQSIFNA
-459 DAKQLRLAINDA
+459 DAEQLRVDIEDA

-476 SFRDVST
+476 SVRDFST

-488 YYYHGFLNGVFST
+488 YYYHAFLNGVFST
-501 QTGHLMNYASNQE
+501 QEGVFKRYTSNQE
-514 SGDGYPDITFSS
+514 AGNGYSDITILSKDS
-526 IDERISVVLE
+526 RTGYILE
-536 LKYTKDKKLCLQ
+536 LKYTNDENYLVKESKK
-548 EAQAALAQIE
+548 ALTQIE
-558 AKNYCENLVIPG
+558 EQKYLEPFRLRG
-570 ITQKIYA
+570 ITKKV
-577 YGISFNKK
+577 YGFGICFSGK
-585 SCLVLFKE
+585 SCFVSVKE
-593 YAIDVK
+593 YLINIDNEE
-599 DSQIG
+599 

>member
-1 MKMNQLRKGIAVGTD
+1 MNQLRKGIAAGTD

-23 DKCYFVDKTSLIKD
+23 DNCYFVDKTSLIKD

-88 KIFADQEFCQ
+88 QIYQDREFCQ
-98 KFMGQYPVI
+98 QYMGHYPVI
-107 FLSLKNV
+107 FLSLKSV
-114 EGLTFEGAFIELAKV
+114 EGINFETAYQKLAEIIYGLVDSQFRFLLQSNELSDGNKRD
-129 VFELASKFTFL
+129 LQYL
-140 IESKNLSNLEKE
+140 LDLDNLEKVSSS
-152 QYVKLIDTKLQES
+152 VKLQFSLQ
-165 LPTVQTSSL
+165 
-174 IKSSLLQLTQLLYKH
+174 KLTQFLYQH
-189 YNKKAIVL
+189 YGKKAIVL

-218 DVIRGMLGSVLKTNT
+218 DVIRGMLGNVLKTNT
-233 CLEKAVL
+233 YLEKAVL

-326 LENCQDMI
+326 LENCQDML

-339 VNTSSNDLINQFLGF
+339 INTSSNDLIYQFLGY
-354 LTEKDAQDMQT
+354 LTKQDAVDMQT

-375 IRETLNHEDL
+375 IRETLNYEDL
-385 KEHQSDDFW
+385 KQHESDDFW

-399 TGYLTVVKPSDFDVA
+399 TGYLTVAGHSNFDVA
-414 SSELQ
+414 SSELN
-419 LTIPNKSIRSCFI
+419 LRIPNKSIRNCFK
-432 EKIQEFFTHDKTQ
+432 EKIQDYFTKAPTQ
-445 VQKANTILTCIFNA
+445 VQKAARILECIFNA
-459 DAKQLRLAINDA
+459 DPKQLRLAINDA

-483 NAPKE
+483 SAPKE

-501 QTGHLMNYASNQE
+501 QTEHLMNYVSNPE
-514 SGDGYPDITFSS
+514 AGNGYADIIFLSKDS
-526 IDERISVVLE
+526 LLGVVLE
-536 LKYTKDKKLCLQ
+536 LKYTADGNELVPTAKV
-548 EAQAALAQIE
+548 ALKQIE
-558 AKNYCENLVIPG
+558 EKRYVEVFKKNG
-570 ITQKIYA
+570 ITEKVHA
-577 YGISFNKK
+577 FGISFNHK
-585 SCLVLFKE
+585 SCFAAFKE
-593 YAIDVK
+593 Y
-599 DSQIG
+599 QIETES

>member
-1 MKMNQLRKGIAVGTD
+1 MNQLRKGIAVGTD

-23 DKCYFVDKTSLIKD
+23 DNCYFVDKTSLIKA

-72 NKPEDLSS
+72 NRPEDLLS

-107 FLSLKNV
+107 FLSLKEI
-114 EGLTFEGAFIELAKV
+114 EGNSFEEVFQRLARTIYILV
-129 VFELASKFTFL
+129 
-140 IESKNLSNLEKE
+140 EKE
-152 QYVKLIDTKLQES
+152 FRFLLESDKLSEENKNDLRCLLNFKL
-165 LPTVQTSSL
+165 LKKTSSKEQ
-174 IKSSLLQLTQLLYKH
+174 IQSSLLLLTQFLYQH
-189 YNKKAIVL
+189 YGKKAIVL

-209 VRGYYNQMV
+209 VRGYYNEMV

-233 CLEKAVL
+233 CLKKAVL

-263 FSRDVELATGVGF
+263 FSRNEELATGIGF

-321 AEAIR
+321 SEAID
-326 LENCQDMI
+326 LADSQKML

-339 VNTSSNDLINQFLGF
+339 INTSSNDLIYQFLGY
-354 LTEKDAQDMQT
+354 LTEQDAVDMQT

-375 IRETLNHEDL
+375 IRETLNYEDL
-385 KEHQSDDFW
+385 KHHESDDFW

-399 TGYLTVVKPSDFDVA
+399 TGYLTVAGHSNFDVA
-414 SSELQ
+414 SSELN
-419 LTIPNKSIRSCFI
+419 LRIPNKSIRNCFK
-432 EKIQEFFTHDKTQ
+432 EKIQDYFTKAPTQ
-445 VQKANTILTCIFNA
+445 VQKAAKILQAVFNA
-459 DAKQLRLAINDA
+459 DAEQLRVDIEDA

-476 SFRDVST
+476 SVRDFST

-501 QTGHLMNYASNQE
+501 QEGVFKRYTSNQE
-514 SGDGYPDITFSS
+514 AGNGYSDITILSKDS
-526 IDERISVVLE
+526 RTGYILE
-536 LKYTKDKKLCLQ
+536 LKYTNDENYLVKESKK
-548 EAQAALAQIE
+548 ALTQIE
-558 AKNYCENLVIPG
+558 EQKYLEPFRLRG
-570 ITQKIYA
+570 ITKKV
-577 YGISFNKK
+577 YGFGICFSGK
-585 SCLVLFKE
+585 SCFVSVKE
-593 YAIDVK
+593 YLINIDNEE
-599 DSQIG
+599 

>member
-1 MKMNQLRKGIAVGTD
+1 MNQLRKGIAAGTD

-23 DKCYFVDKTSLIKD
+23 DNCYFVDKTSLIKD

-88 KIFADQEFCQ
+88 QIYQDREFCQ
-98 KFMGQYPVI
+98 QYMGHYPVI
-107 FLSLKNV
+107 FLSLKSV
-114 EGLTFEGAFIELAKV
+114 EGINFETAYQKLAEIIYGLVDSQFRFLLQSNELSDGNKRD
-129 VFELASKFTFL
+129 LQYL
-140 IESKNLSNLEKE
+140 LDLDNLEKVSSS
-152 QYVKLIDTKLQES
+152 VKLQFSLQ
-165 LPTVQTSSL
+165 
-174 IKSSLLQLTQLLYKH
+174 KLTQFLYQH
-189 YNKKAIVL
+189 YGKKAIVL

-218 DVIRGMLGSVLKTNT
+218 DVIRGMLGNVLKTNT
-233 CLEKAVL
+233 YLEKAVL

-339 VNTSSNDLINQFLGF
+339 INTSSNDLIYQFLGY
-354 LTEKDAQDMQT
+354 LTEQDAVDMQT

-375 IRETLNHEDL
+375 IRETLNYEDL
-385 KEHQSDDFW
+385 KQHESDDFW

-399 TGYLTVVKPSDFDVA
+399 TGYLTVAGHSNFDVA
-414 SSELQ
+414 SSELN
-419 LTIPNKSIRSCFI
+419 LRIPNKSIRNCFK
-432 EKIQEFFTHDKTQ
+432 EKIQDYFTKAPTQ
-445 VQKANTILTCIFNA
+445 VQKAARILECIFNA
-459 DAKQLRLAINDA
+459 DPKQLRLAINDA

-483 NAPKE
+483 SAPKE

-501 QTGHLMNYASNQE
+501 QTEHLMNYVSNPE
-514 SGDGYPDITFSS
+514 AGNGYADIIFLSKDS
-526 IDERISVVLE
+526 LLGVVLE
-536 LKYTKDKKLCLQ
+536 LKYTADGNELVPTAKV
-548 EAQAALAQIE
+548 ALKQIE
-558 AKNYCENLVIPG
+558 EKRYVEVFKKNG
-570 ITQKIYA
+570 ITEKVHA
-577 YGISFNKK
+577 FGISFNHK
-585 SCLVLFKE
+585 SCFAAFKE
-593 YAIDVK
+593 Y
-599 DSQIG
+599 QIETES

>member
-1 MKMNQLRKGIAVGTD
+1 MNQLRKGIAAGTD

-23 DKCYFVDKTSLIKD
+23 DNCYFVDKTSLIKD

-98 KFMGQYPVI
+98 QYMGHYPVI
-107 FLSLKNV
+107 FLSLKSV
-114 EGLTFEGAFIELAKV
+114 EGINFETAYQKLAEIIYGLVDSQFRFLLQSNELSDGNKRD
-129 VFELASKFTFL
+129 LQYL
-140 IESKNLSNLEKE
+140 LDLDNLEKVSSS
-152 QYVKLIDTKLQES
+152 VKLQFSLQ
-165 LPTVQTSSL
+165 
-174 IKSSLLQLTQLLYKH
+174 KLTQFLYQH
-189 YNKKAIVL
+189 YGKKAIVL

-218 DVIRGMLGSVLKTNT
+218 DVIRGMLGNVLKTNT
-233 CLEKAVL
+233 YLEKAVL

-263 FSRDVELATGVGF
+263 FSRDVVLATGVGF

-303 YNFANHEMFCA
+303 YNLANHEMFCA

-326 LENCQDMI
+326 LENCQDML

-339 VNTSSNDLINQFLGF
+339 INTSSNDLIYQFLGY
-354 LTEKDAQDMQT
+354 LTKQDAVDMQT

-375 IRETLNHEDL
+375 IRETLNYEDL
-385 KEHQSDDFW
+385 KQHESDDFW

-399 TGYLTVVKPSDFDVA
+399 TGYLTVAGHSNFDVA
-414 SSELQ
+414 SSELN
-419 LTIPNKSIRSCFI
+419 LRIPNKSIRNCFK
-432 EKIQEFFTHDKTQ
+432 EKIQDYFTKAPTQ
-445 VQKANTILTCIFNA
+445 VQKAARILECIFNA
-459 DAKQLRLAINDA
+459 DPKQLRLAINDA

-483 NAPKE
+483 SAPKE

-501 QTGHLMNYASNQE
+501 QTEHLMNYVSNPE
-514 SGDGYPDITFSS
+514 AGNGYADIIFLSKDS
-526 IDERISVVLE
+526 LLGVVLE
-536 LKYTKDKKLCLQ
+536 LKYTADGNELVPTAKV
-548 EAQAALAQIE
+548 ALKQIE
-558 AKNYCENLVIPG
+558 EKRYVEVFKKNG
-570 ITQKIYA
+570 ITEKVHA
-577 YGISFNKK
+577 FGISFNHK
-585 SCLVLFKE
+585 SCFAAFKE
-593 YAIDVK
+593 Y
-599 DSQIG
+599 QIETES

>member
-1 MKMNQLRKGIAVGTD
+1 MNQLRKGIAAGTD

-98 KFMGQYPVI
+98 QYMGHYPVI
-107 FLSLKNV
+107 FLSLKSV
-114 EGLTFEGAFIELAKV
+114 EGINFETAYQKLAEV
-129 VFELASKFTFL
+129 IYGLVDSQFRFL
-140 IESKNLSNLEKE
+140 LQSNKLSDGNKRDLQYLLDLDNLEKVSSS
-152 QYVKLIDTKLQES
+152 VKLQFSLQ
-165 LPTVQTSSL
+165 
-174 IKSSLLQLTQLLYKH
+174 KLTQFLYQH
-189 YNKKAIVL
+189 YGKKAIVL

-218 DVIRGMLGSVLKTNT
+218 DVIRGMLGNVLKTNT
-233 CLEKAVL
+233 YLKKAVL

-339 VNTSSNDLINQFLGF
+339 INTSSNDLIYQFLGY
-354 LTEKDAQDMQT
+354 LTEQDAVDMQT

-375 IRETLNHEDL
+375 IRETLNYEDL
-385 KEHQSDDFW
+385 KQHESDDFW

-399 TGYLTVVKPSDFDVA
+399 TGYLTVAGHSNFDVA
-414 SSELQ
+414 SSELN
-419 LTIPNKSIRSCFI
+419 LRIPNKSIRNCFK
-432 EKIQEFFTHDKTQ
+432 EKIQDYFTKAPTQ
-445 VQKANTILTCIFNA
+445 VQKAARILECIFNA
-459 DAKQLRLAINDA
+459 DPKQLRLAINDA

-483 NAPKE
+483 SAPKE

-501 QTGHLMNYASNQE
+501 QTEHLMNYVSNPE
-514 SGDGYPDITFSS
+514 AGNGYADIIFLSKDS
-526 IDERISVVLE
+526 LLGVVLE
-536 LKYTKDKKLCLQ
+536 LKYTADGNELVPTAKV
-548 EAQAALAQIE
+548 ALKQIE
-558 AKNYCENLVIPG
+558 EKRYVEVFKKNG
-570 ITQKIYA
+570 ITEKVHA
-577 YGISFNKK
+577 FGISFNHK
-585 SCLVLFKE
+585 SCFAAFKE
-593 YAIDVK
+593 Y
-599 DSQIG
+599 QIETES

>member
-1 MKMNQLRKGIAVGTD
+1 MNQLRKGIAAGTD

-23 DKCYFVDKTSLIKD
+23 DNCYFVDKTSLIKD

-98 KFMGQYPVI
+98 QYMGHYPVI
-107 FLSLKNV
+107 FLSLKSV
-114 EGLTFEGAFIELAKV
+114 EGINFETAYQKLAEIIYGLVDSQFRFLLQSNELSDGNKRD
-129 VFELASKFTFL
+129 LQYL
-140 IESKNLSNLEKE
+140 LDLDNLEKVSSS
-152 QYVKLIDTKLQES
+152 VKLQFSLQ
-165 LPTVQTSSL
+165 
-174 IKSSLLQLTQLLYKH
+174 KLTQFLYQH
-189 YNKKAIVL
+189 YGKKAIVL

-218 DVIRGMLGSVLKTNT
+218 DVIRGMLGNVLKTNT
-233 CLEKAVL
+233 YLEKAVL

-303 YNFANHEMFCA
+303 YNLANHEMFCA

-339 VNTSSNDLINQFLGF
+339 INTSSNDLIYQFLGY
-354 LTEKDAQDMQT
+354 LTEQDAVDMQT

-375 IRETLNHEDL
+375 IRETLNYEDL
-385 KEHQSDDFW
+385 KQHESDDFW

-399 TGYLTVVKPSDFDVA
+399 TGYLTVAGHSNFDVA
-414 SSELQ
+414 SSELN
-419 LTIPNKSIRSCFI
+419 LRIPNKSIRNCFK
-432 EKIQEFFTHDKTQ
+432 EKIQDYFTKAPTQ
-445 VQKANTILTCIFNA
+445 VQKAARILECIFNA
-459 DAKQLRLAINDA
+459 DPKQLRLAINDA

-483 NAPKE
+483 SAPKE

-501 QTGHLMNYASNQE
+501 QTEHLMNYVSNPE
-514 SGDGYPDITFSS
+514 AGNGYADIIFLSKDS
-526 IDERISVVLE
+526 LLGVVLE
-536 LKYTKDKKLCLQ
+536 LKYTADGNELVPTAKV
-548 EAQAALAQIE
+548 ALKQIE
-558 AKNYCENLVIPG
+558 EKRYVEVFKKNG
-570 ITQKIYA
+570 ITEKVHA
-577 YGISFNKK
+577 FGISFNHK
-585 SCLVLFKE
+585 SCFAAFKE
-593 YAIDVK
+593 Y
-599 DSQIG
+599 QIETES

>member
-1 MKMNQLRKGIAVGTD
+1 MNQLRKRIAIGID
-16 DYSKVIY
+16 DYSKII
-23 DKCYFVDKTSLIKD
+23 DNKGYFVDKTLLIKS
-37 VFAQNKSEV
+37 VFAKNINEV

-58 LTMSM
+58 LTMSI
-63 FYHFLSINH
+63 FYHFLAINH
-72 NKPEDLSS
+72 VNPNDLTRQQ
-80 HVELFKDT
+80 ELFKDT
-88 KIFADQEFCQ
+88 QIYQDTDFCQ
-98 KFMGQYPVI
+98 QYMGQYPVI

-165 LPTVQTSSL
+165 LPTVQTNSL

-233 CLEKAVL
+233 YLEKAVL

-263 FSRDVELATGVGF
+263 FSRDEELATGVGF

-303 YNFANHEMFCA
+303 YNLANHEMFCA

-339 VNTSSNDLINQFLGF
+339 INTSSNDLIYQFLGY
-354 LTEKDAQDMQT
+354 LTEQDAVDMQT

-375 IRETLNHEDL
+375 IRETLNYEDL
-385 KEHQSDDFW
+385 KQHESDDFW

-399 TGYLTVVKPSDFDVA
+399 TGYLTVAGYSNFDVA
-414 SSELQ
+414 SSELN
-419 LTIPNKSIRSCFI
+419 LRIPNKSIRNCFK
-432 EKIQEFFTHDKTQ
+432 EKIQDYFTKAPTQ
-445 VQKANTILTCIFNA
+445 VQKATKILQSIFNA
-459 DAKQLRLAINDA
+459 DAEQLRVDIEDA

-476 SFRDVST
+476 SVRDFST

-488 YYYHGFLNGVFST
+488 YYYHAFLNGVFST
-501 QTGHLMNYASNQE
+501 QEGVFKRYTSNQE
-514 SGDGYPDITFSS
+514 AGNGYSDITILSKDS
-526 IDERISVVLE
+526 RTGYILE
-536 LKYTKDKKLCLQ
+536 LKYTNDENYLVKESKK
-548 EAQAALAQIE
+548 ALTQIE
-558 AKNYCENLVIPG
+558 EQKYLEPFRLRG
-570 ITQKIYA
+570 ITKKV
-577 YGISFNKK
+577 YGFGICFSGK
-585 SCLVLFKE
+585 SCFVSVKE
-593 YAIDVK
+593 YLINIDNEE
-599 DSQIG
+599 